1 MCSKPRD
8 LRARPQG
15 SNSEPALD
23 ATRSLARV
31 CRQQPTSHEDEKKT
45 AVQVGTVQ
53 LKALAVLMRADVR
66 LMETVVKEQ
75 RAKAT

>member
-1 MCSKPRD
+1 
-8 LRARPQG
+8 
-15 SNSEPALD
+15 
-23 ATRSLARV
+23 LARV